1 MIRCSAIG
9 HLGLLV
15 QRHVVRGSFFVQE
28 RAPMILMHS
37 RTLVENSEKNNH
49 VIPIFAVSIHKKLR
63 FQVLFQKVETQQTTI
78 CQMITLLCR
87 IHGAIPFIR
96 YTGQ

>member
-37 RTLVENSEKNNH
+37 KTLVENSGKNNH
-49 VIPIFAVSIHKKLR
+49 VIPVIAVSIHKKLR
-63 FQVLFQKVETQQTTI
+63 FQVFQKVVTQQTTI
-78 CQMITLLCR
+78 CQMIILLYR
-87 IHGAIPFIR
+87 IHGEIPFIK
-96 YTGQ
+96 GL